1 MDDKVRLWDAA
12 TGAVLQKLEGY
23 TSGVGKVAFSP
34 DGKQVAS
41 SWGDTVWFWGAI
53 TGYALLTLED
63 FDPAGNSHISG
74 LCIRD
79 EWITRR
85 KVNLLWLPHEYRTTA
100 IAVSRDIIVLGHQLG
115 SVSILEFKF

>member
-1 MDDKVRLWDAA
+1 VVRSPLKCGGLSDDKVQLWDAA

-23 TSGVGKVAFSP
+23 TGGVGKVAFSP

-41 SWGDTVWFWGAI
+41 SSWDTVRLWDAI
-53 TGYALLTLED
+53 TGDTLLTLKG
-63 FDPAGNSHISG
+63 FDSAGTSHISG

-85 KVNLLWLPHEYRTTA
+85 KVNLL
-100 IAVSRDIIVLGHQLG
+100 
-115 SVSILEFKF
+115 

>member
-1 MDDKVRLWDAA
+1 
-12 TGAVLQKLEGY
+12 
-23 TSGVGKVAFSP
+23 VAFSP
-34 DGKQVAS
+34 DGKQIAS
-41 SWGDTVWFWGAI
+41 SSWDDTVRLWDAI
-53 TGYALLTLED
+53 TGDALLTLKG
-63 FDPAGNSHISG
+63 FDPAGTSHISG